1 MKRPTWVTVIAV
13 LMALIGGCGAM
24 NDIKQVNTVEV
35 LELKDMIL
43 DNIDIENNL
52 DSEGDR
58 AKLDTIRAKL
68 GLEPTNNDTTANNS
82 VLGLLQDVTYVG
94 PELKEFLVKTGY
106 IGLVFSALYIIAGL
120 FTFSSRRNSVPL
132 VVMTILGASFI
143 FTIAQYVYLET
154 IPSSLLMSMGLNVGF
169 VFGGLIDIMLLIF
182 WFTSDKYYFQE
193 DLSPELD

>member
-13 LMALIGGCGAM
+13 LMALIGGCGAI

-94 PELKEFLVKTGY
+94 PELQEFLVKTGY